1 MTCAR
6 FFELVEMEGLIPN
19 NSVMMGFLLLEMDA
33 VLIVQSNQVISVI
46 GTLIQQDLIKRHI
59 VPILKP

>member
-6 FFELVEMEGLIPN
+6 LFELVEMEGLIPN

-33 VLIVQSNQVISVI
+33 VLIVQSNQAINVI
-46 GTLIQQDLIKRHI
+46 GALIQQDLIKRHI

>member
-1 MTCAR
+1 MTCAYL
-6 FFELVEMEGLIPN
+6 FELVEMEGLIPN

-33 VLIVQSNQVISVI
+33 VLIVQSNQVINVI